1 MRRDTWDMNA
11 RLLAVVLAAASGA
24 RAAVVLR
31 SDPADAFKP
40 VADKLHGTVIDVRG
54 RTSVTTDSGQEE
66 LETLTH
72 GTGTLLGN
80 ALAVTSLHAVALPS
94 PEGKMIPLPHVE
106 VLLPGKGTMPAQV
119 IAGVAD
125 LDLAILALPAAG
137 AALEGAPL
145 AADAPA
151 SGDLL
156 IAMAVDDEAVIGVGT
171 QVAAVEGDFILLRS
185 RRMLDS
191 RFWGGPLFDA
201 RGRLVGVGLMSLG
214 PSKAI
219 SARAVQ
225 RLMDQRMRAQVNG
238 N

>member
-1 MRRDTWDMNA
+1 MNA
-11 RLLAVVLAAASGA
+11 RLLAVALAAASGA

-31 SDPADAFKP
+31 TDPADAFKP
-40 VADKLHGTVIDVRG
+40 IADKLHGTVIDVRG
-54 RTSVTTDSGQEE
+54 RIQVTADGGQQE

-80 ALAVTSLHAVALPS
+80 GLAVTTLHAVALPS
-94 PEGKMIPLPHVE
+94 PEGRMVPLAHVE
-106 VLLPGKGTMPAQV
+106 VLVPGQGTMQAQV

-125 LDLAILALPAAG
+125 LDLAILALPAAA
-137 AALEGAPL
+137 AALEAAPL
-145 AADAPA
+145 APDLPA
-151 SGDLL
+151 SGDAL
-156 IAMAVDDEAVIGVGT
+156 IAMAVDDEAVIGVGVE
-171 QVAAVEGDFILLRS
+171 VAAVDGDLVLLRG

-219 SARAVQ
+219 AARAIQ
-225 RLMDQRMRAQVNG
+225 RLVDQRMRAQINP

>member
-1 MRRDTWDMNA
+1 MRGQTPPMNA
-11 RLLAVVLAAASGA
+11 RLLAVALAATSGA

-40 VADKLHGTVIDVRG
+40 IADKLHRTVIDVRG
-54 RTSVTTDSGQEE
+54 RTPVKTDSGQEE

-80 ALAVTSLHAVALPS
+80 GLAVTALHAVALPS
-94 PEGKMIPLPHVE
+94 AEGKMVPLPHVE
-106 VLLPGKGTMPAQV
+106 VLVPENGTMQAQV

-125 LDLAILALPAAG
+125 LDLAILALPAAA
-137 AALEGAPL
+137 AALEAAPL
-145 AADAPA
+145 APDVPTPGDA
-151 SGDLL
+151 L
-156 IAMAVDDEAVIGVGT
+156 IAMAVDDESVIGVGIE
-171 QVAAVEGDFILLRS
+171 VAAVDGDLILLRG

-201 RGRLVGVGLMSLG
+201 RGRLVGAVLMSLG

-219 SARAVQ
+219 AARAIQ
-225 RLMDQRMRAQVNG
+225 RLVDQRMRAQVN
-238 N
+238 